1 MTKDKRYTLVKNQ
14 ISGGYVKT
22 FSEIFDIIP
31 KTVVSIDL
39 KIHNVRF
46 NNLLNDVSRF
56 ELGDLYRIA
65 ALIDVDEKT
74 ILDLAHTQYLSEKKT
89 KRKK

>member
-14 ISGGYVKT
+14 ISGGYIKT
-22 FSEIFDIIP
+22 FREIFDIIP
-31 KTVVSIDL
+31 KTVVGKDL

-46 NNLLNDVSRF
+46 GNMLNDTTLL

-65 ALIDVDEKT
+65 ALIDVDEKI
-74 ILDLAHTQYLSEKKT
+74 ILDLAHAQYLADKKT
-89 KRKK
+89 RKKK

>member
-22 FSEIFDIIP
+22 FREIFEIIP
-31 KTVVSIDL
+31 KTVVSKDL
-39 KIHNVRF
+39 KIHNLRF
-46 NNLLNDVSRF
+46 GNMLNDMARF

-65 ALIDVDEKT
+65 ALIEVDEKI
-74 ILDLAHTQYLSEKKT
+74 ILDLAHAQYLADKKG